1 MHCYCYYLC
10 QTLYRVLATERGL
23 DMPRLGLLGRDAE
36 SPIVA
41 YIEPASAPRMIHEF
55 SPSLVGSSSVAYPV
69 AKVAK
74 GCATIATLLYY
85 FKSFSFSP
93 SFFTVP

>member
-1 MHCYCYYLC
+1 
-10 QTLYRVLATERGL
+10 
-23 DMPRLGLLGRDAE
+23 MPRLGLLSRDAE
-36 SPIVA
+36 NPVVA
-41 YIEPASAPRMIHEF
+41 YIEPVSVPRMIHEF

-74 GCATIATLLYY
+74 GCATIASLLYY

-93 SFFTVP
+93 SLLLSFFLHCTIEFIPPFIS